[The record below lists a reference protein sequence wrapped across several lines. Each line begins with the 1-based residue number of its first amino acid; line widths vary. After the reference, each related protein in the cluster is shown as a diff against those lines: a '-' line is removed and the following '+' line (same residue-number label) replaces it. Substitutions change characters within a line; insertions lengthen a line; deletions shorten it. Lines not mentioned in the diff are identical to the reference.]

1 MAERAQGP
9 LADSTSQF
17 RKHLHT
23 VVSVSSRTPMG
34 KQRPRAGEGL
44 AQGHTAPHRPT
55 LWLHDWFFLPLPP
68 RASHSRDFSYFF
80 TTAFFFFKQSF
91 VY

>member
-23 VVSVSSRTPMG
+23 MVSVSSRTPMG

-55 LWLHDWFFLPLPP
+55 L
-68 RASHSRDFSYFF
+68 
-80 TTAFFFFKQSF
+80 
-91 VY
+91 

>member
-1 MAERAQGP
+1 MAEWAQGP

-23 VVSVSSRTPMG
+23 VVPVSSRSPMG
-34 KQRPRAGEGL
+34 KPRPRAGEGL

-55 LWLHDWFFLPLPP
+55 LWLHDWFFLSPPATQSLPQQ
-68 RASHSRDFSYFF
+68 RL
-80 TTAFFFFKQSF
+80 
-91 VY
+91 